1 MEIRTSGQIPHS
13 EKSQISVIKREANDA
28 CAQTVLDKVT
38 IDQSVTGTACS
49 VKPDS
54 IKLTA
59 TAPARETSLLPQLAA
74 PSFVPGPPGHIIDIS
89 MKELSEKNLHPDAE
103 ASPIVMYPKKNVI
116 TQEELLKACG
126 NEYDTI
132 FACDF
137 PVRDIWKADEMPGG
151 YRNGK
156 IINIDHHSPTERME
170 KKVTSTELAMD
181 YVRQYGTVS
190 EKSILLI
197 NHADCD
203 SVLAGAVLRGI
214 IPCDRRFIN
223 AAVAAD
229 HTGGENDIA
238 DLLQSFDFRNNR
250 DTEFCLR
257 NLKLFLNGEEVEK
270 EAEDMLRERK
280 ADREE
285 VKQLV
290 KDTKGIEKEKVPL
303 LITKKRIDTA
313 FLPPLLPEA
322 HVIVTAYPLP
332 ENPSKWGIKLR
343 LGSKA
348 QESFSLSSLPLPEEF
363 GGRWDAYSNTRGG
376 GSSTEPEALRSML
389 EESLNKLE
397 S

>member
-13 EKSQISVIKREANDA
+13 EKSQISAISRELNNA
-28 CAQTVLDKVT
+28 CEQAVLDKVT
-38 IDQSVTGTACS
+38 IDQSVTRTACS

-54 IKLTA
+54 IRSNEM
-59 TAPARETSLLPQLAA
+59 APVRETSPLPQSAA
-74 PSFVPGPPGHIIDIS
+74 PSFVPGPAGHVIDIS
-89 MKELSEKNLHPDAE
+89 IKELSGKNLHPDAE
-103 ASPIVMYPKKNVI
+103 TSPIVMYPKKNI
-116 TQEELLKACG
+116 IMQEELLKTYG

-137 PVRDIWKADEMPGG
+137 PVRDIWKEDEIQGG

-181 YVRQYGTVS
+181 YIRQYGTVS
-190 EKSILLI
+190 EKAVLLI

-214 IPCDRRFIN
+214 IPCEKRYID

-229 HTGGENDIA
+229 HTGEENDIA

-257 NLKLFLNGEEVEK
+257 NLKLFLNSETMEK

-303 LITKKRIDTA
+303 LITRKRIDTA
-313 FLPPLLPEA
+313 FLPALLPEA
-322 HVIVTAYPLP
+322 EVIVTAYPLS
-332 ENPSKWGIKLR
+332 ENPSKWGVKLR

-348 QESFSLSSLPLPEEF
+348 PESFSLSSLPLPEEF
-363 GGRWDAYSNTRGG
+363 GGRWNAYSNTRGG